1 MKKVLVLTPILPY
14 PPDDG
19 SRLRTYQVLKFLT
32 KRFTVDLISFYLETE
47 DLVAARDFLKQFC
60 KDIYLLSQGKT
71 RQSKYKLFFYSV
83 DKEKRKE
90 ISNIIREKKYDVIQA
105 EKVISLVYLDTDI
118 LKNYKVVLDSWG
130 IDSEISFQIYKM
142 QKNFFSKFLSYLKYL
157 RHYYSELFLLSQINY
172 FVAITDKSYNFY
184 SKHFKNKKIFLVPNA
199 VDLEYF
205 CSDKDIPVEKGRIS
219 FVGIMNFLPNIDA
232 VMFFCKEVVPQLR
245 KKIDFKFYIIGKN
258 PTKEVLN
265 LANGKDIIVTGE
277 VKDIKEHFLKSE
289 VIVIPLRMGSGLRN
303 KVIQA
308 MACGKT
314 VVATKDA
321 TEGLNVEDNV
331 NILIAN
337 TPEEFVEKIL
347 LALNNKELNL
357 KIGENA
363 RKYVEENFSYD
374 VVEKKW
380 FKVYDEIFSS
390 NNNSK

>member
-19 SRLRTYQVLKFLT
+19 SRLRTYQVLKFLS

-205 CSDKDIPVEKGRIS
+205 CSDKDISVEKGRIS

-314 VVATKDA
+314 VVVTKDA

>member
-19 SRLRTYQVLKFLT
+19 CRLRTYQVLKFLS

-118 LKNYKVVLDSWG
+118 FKNYKVVLDSWG

-142 QKNFFSKFLSYLKYL
+142 QKSFFSKFLSYLKYL

-184 SKHFKNKKIFLVPNA
+184 SEHFKNKKIFLVPNA

-277 VKDIKEHFLKSE
+277 IKDIKEHILKSE
-289 VIVIPLRMGSGLRN
+289 VIVVPLRMGSGLRN

-314 VVATKDA
+314 VVVTKDA

-337 TPEEFVEKIL
+337 TPKEFVEKIL
-347 LALNNKELNL
+347 LVLNNKELNL

>member
-19 SRLRTYQVLKFLT
+19 SRLRTYQVLKFLS

-105 EKVISLVYLDTDI
+105 EKVVSLVYLDTDI

-205 CSDKDIPVEKGRIS
+205 CSDKDISVEKGRIS

-314 VVATKDA
+314 VVVTKDA

>member
-19 SRLRTYQVLKFLT
+19 SRLRTYQVLKFLS

-105 EKVISLVYLDTDI
+105 EKVVSLVYLDTDI

-314 VVATKDA
+314 VVVTKDA